1 MKKKKQQ
8 LTSSSFLSLLQE
20 KGKFTI
26 PLDLYLL
33 EEARFFTML
42 ARMMFQRKTRGLEKE
57 RFSMMFQR
65 KTSGLDQQKDFRRC
79 GVPMVSSIQEVDA
92 MTKHFSCPC
101 KLMRTSLPL
110 CKTRTIVENA
120 SALNFTRLQKN

>member
-1 MKKKKQQ
+1 MT
-8 LTSSSFLSLLQE
+8 LTRPTLRAS
-20 KGKFTI
+20 I
-26 PLDLYLL
+26 PLDRYFL
-33 EEARFFTML
+33 EVARFFTMP
-42 ARMMFQRKTRGLEKE
+42 ARMMFQPKSRGLEQE
-57 RFSMMFQR
+57 RFITTLPLMMFQR
-65 KTSGLDQQKDFRRC
+65 KTSNLDQLKDFCRC

-120 SALNFTRLQKN
+120 SALNFTRLQKIDTPSLR